1 MAGVFLMSQQVEA
14 MMPSDFVENPFSLI
28 ISDPIELKIITLKSD
43 LMILISSTI
52 QEHKNNN
59 TFDSF
64 LSVADS
70 KEGILKVINNDNP
83 ADFTIDEL
91 LRVLLN
97 IGFEFNSILDV
108 FNHIESMSIELKKGS
123 NSLEEDTT
131 IHQQNYEHNQQYKIT
146 VKFPSDDR
154 PHKLTR
160 VFVYDKVSKRF
171 TDYRLNFVDE
181 CCVVDAEK
189 WF

>member
-1 MAGVFLMSQQVEA
+1 
-14 MMPSDFVENPFSLI
+14 MPSDFVENPFSLI

-43 LMILISSTI
+43 LMILISSRM
-52 QEHKNNN
+52 QEHKKNN

-64 LSVADS
+64 LCSCIVDDS
-70 KEGILKVINNDNP
+70 KEAILEVINNDNP
-83 ADFTIDEL
+83 NDFTIDEL

-97 IGFEFNSILDV
+97 IGFEFNSILDAD
-108 FNHIESMSIELKKGS
+108 NHIESMSIELKKRS
-123 NSLEEDTT
+123 NSLEEDTS